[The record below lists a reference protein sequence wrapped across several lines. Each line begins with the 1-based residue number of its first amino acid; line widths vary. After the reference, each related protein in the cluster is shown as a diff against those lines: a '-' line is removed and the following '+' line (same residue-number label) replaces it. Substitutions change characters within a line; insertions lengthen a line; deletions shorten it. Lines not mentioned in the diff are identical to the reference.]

1 MIEVFKHSGT
11 MFLLFFKYEIRDA
24 VLAVCIFLYNL
35 DLHVD
40 GSILQYDASM
50 ENARETINK
59 MRC

>member
-1 MIEVFKHSGT
+1 